1 MELTTKSSEPEL
13 KIMDVTSTNAPTNGG
28 SGRKTST
35 GLVPSLNRLRIQQC
49 FKAARK
55 CAFRPTIG
63 EAILKRATSNRPE
76 MRTFMNRL
84 TEQQIELMGKQ
95 FYTLIAHSVENIERP
110 ELDDVCT
117 VYVKVQ
123 QHARTLG
130 ETYAALCRLGFRP
143 DYFTS
148 LADAAIAECVKLDGG
163 AHKRCE
169 TLLAWSQLIGTIFTS
184 VRDGYYNRV
193 RYQRRSVLS
202 HCCSLVIITADCG
215 FEATIDRAFNE

>member
-1 MELTTKSSEPEL
+1 
-13 KIMDVTSTNAPTNGG
+13 
-28 SGRKTST
+28 
-35 GLVPSLNRLRIQQC
+35 
-49 FKAARK
+49 
-55 CAFRPTIG
+55 AFRPTIG

-110 ELDDVCT
+110 EL
-117 VYVKVQ
+117 VQ

-163 AHKRCE
+163 AHKR
-169 TLLAWSQLIGTIFTS
+169 
-184 VRDGYYNRV
+184 
-193 RYQRRSVLS
+193 
-202 HCCSLVIITADCG
+202 
-215 FEATIDRAFNE
+215 